1 MDDINEKLNT
11 LLSDPDSMARIMQL
25 AQQLSG
31 GSSGQQ
37 TASAASRASGCAQHR
52 PAAHRPVSAPDTG
65 VFQG

>member
-31 GSSGQQ
+31 GSGGQQ
-37 TASAASRASGCAQHR
+37 TGNR
-52 PAAHRPVSAPDTG
+52 PQYPK
-65 VFQG
+65 